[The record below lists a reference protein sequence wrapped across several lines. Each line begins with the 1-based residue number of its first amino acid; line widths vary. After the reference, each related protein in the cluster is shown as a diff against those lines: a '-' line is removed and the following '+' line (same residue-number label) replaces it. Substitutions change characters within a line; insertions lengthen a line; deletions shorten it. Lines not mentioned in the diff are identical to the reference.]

1 MRRRRAFTI
10 VELLVAMALIVL
22 IMAILAE
29 AFAAALESF
38 RQLKAIGD
46 MQERMRVATNH
57 LRLDLLGRHFEGD
70 RKLSQFG
77 NTARPQQGFF
87 RIQQNSPAVLEGV
100 DDDGLPST
108 RAAPGC
114 VLHFAVHQI
123 GGSRESYYTAR
134 IPPPVAP
141 NSTTL
146 VPVKPV
152 VIAMRWLVRS
162 ATSGSAAA
170 APALAQKSAAMTIHR
185 NRLIRRACSAR
196 RGRSVS
202 R

>member
-141 NSTTL
+141 NSTLLCKQAPFAYQESDALISQWVEVAYWLMPEIDPTTGL
-146 VPVKPV
+146 QQTAGTTPLDRKSV
-152 VIAMRWLVRS
+152 V
-162 ATSGSAAA
+162 
-170 APALAQKSAAMTIHR
+170 
-185 NRLIRRACSAR
+185 
-196 RGRSVS
+196 
-202 R
+202 